1 MRESTQ
7 EREIKRV
14 TGDPLAP
21 TIFHEPWWLD
31 AATQGQWEEVTVS
44 LGGQTVGR
52 LPFRRKR
59 RLGMTACEMPDL
71 VHFLGPAI
79 NEGSGGS
86 GTRAL
91 RREQITR
98 ELIHV
103 MPRLDHFSQRF
114 HGGVPDTLPFLHE
127 GYQTT
132 VGFTIELAPAPEE
145 VLWRR
150 LRDKTRNVIRRAQE
164 QTHIVDLEPDEFSS
178 FYEDNLRVRGRVNHM
193 FSSATGTA
201 VFKAAVE
208 RQRGRLLASKTKPG
222 SVTAA
227 IFFVWDDRASH
238 YLLTTRTPDAHNG
251 CVSLLIWEAV
261 RASAAQGR
269 IFDFGGVGSRGAS
282 LLYAGFGGEVRPRY
296 QVNRTSF
303 RYAVARDAFVFAR
316 NRMRLMRRLKPAEAC
331 YE

>member
-1 MRESTQ
+1 ME
-7 EREIKRV
+7 
-14 TGDPLAP
+14 
-21 TIFHEPWWLD
+21 

-44 LGGQTVGR
+44 LGGRTVGR
-52 LPFRRKR
+52 LPFRRKQ

-79 NEGSGGS
+79 DEGTGGP

-98 ELIHV
+98 DLIQAL
-103 MPRLDHFSQRF
+103 PWSDHFSQRF
-114 HGGVPDTLPFLHE
+114 HGGVPDTLPFLHA

-145 VLWRR
+145 ALWRR

-164 QTHIVDLEPDEFSS
+164 QTQLVDLGPDEFTS
-178 FYEDNLRVRGRVNHM
+178 FYQANLEVRGRVNHM
-193 FSSATGTA
+193 FSPAAGIA
-201 VFKAAVE
+201 MFKAALE
-208 RQRGRLLASKTKPG
+208 RQRGRILGAKTKSG
-222 SVTAA
+222 TVSAA
-227 IFFVWDDRASH
+227 IFYVWDDRASH

-251 CVSLLIWEAV
+251 CVSRLIWEAV
-261 RASAAQGR
+261 RESAARSR

-282 LLYAGFGGEVRPRY
+282 LLYSGFGGEIRPRY

-303 RYAVARDAFVFAR
+303 RYAVARQAFMFAR
-316 NRMRLMRRLKPAEAC
+316 DKMRLIRRLKPTEAC